1 MPIVKYYTAQ
11 VCLAQ
16 GIAVIKTKL
25 PNKSLVA
32 LMAKVLQCN
41 MALLLTHALKCQ
53 QLRKSKVVMVTIK
66 VPLKKYSGEPYDM
79 VLDMPKVCL

>member
-1 MPIVKYYTAQ
+1 MWFWKPCKRGNHF
-11 VCLAQ
+11 CG
-16 GIAVIKTKL
+16 GILVIKIAL
-25 PNKSLVA
+25 PNKSIVA

-66 VPLKKYSGEPYDM
+66 VPLKKSSFR
-79 VLDMPKVCL
+79 PKTHGLYF